1 MATSSQTRSHVALW
15 KQEAVAGFRAPKLV
29 CFNLGYLP
37 AAARKDVRTESGTT
51 AAALA
56 AAHGAVAAGGCVC
69 VLAYIGHDGAR
80 RSAIPGAHLMPL
92 SPLIPTID

>member
-1 MATSSQTRSHVALW
+1 MATSSQMRSHVALC

-56 AAHGAVAAGGCVC
+56 AAHVAVAAGGCVC
-69 VLAYIGHDGAR
+69 VLSYIGHDGAR
-80 RSAIPGAHLMPL
+80 CSAIPGAHLMPL
-92 SPLIPTID
+92 TPHIPTTD